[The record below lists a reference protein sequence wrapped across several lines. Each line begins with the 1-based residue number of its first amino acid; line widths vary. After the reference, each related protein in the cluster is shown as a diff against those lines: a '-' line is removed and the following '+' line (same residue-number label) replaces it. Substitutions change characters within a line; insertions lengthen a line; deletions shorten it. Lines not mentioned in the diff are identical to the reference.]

1 MLSCRGKIAKNE
13 LQCLS
18 LIFSLHFLK
27 LRNRGSVRIPMLVSV
42 AHGNWLAQKTTTNR
56 IISSQGLIII
66 RSRRNTFI
74 IRNENKHKSSLYLV
88 AKFRK
93 CQCKLTSVAGRYNS
107 CTLQVSTES
116 FTDSPGKRVYKR
128 IFQVS
133 GFNRQTKKYF
143 FLTSIL
149 LKTGLKYNNLT
160 PLNQCI

>member
-1 MLSCRGKIAKNE
+1 MTIVYQEKDFPKHLYAKLLFNCLILLKYLLHTE
-13 LQCLS
+13 LANS
-18 LIFSLHFLK
+18 KDHHKPHNIKPS
-27 LRNRGSVRIPMLVSV
+27 
-42 AHGNWLAQKTTTNR
+42 
-56 IISSQGLIII
+56 LIII
-66 RSRRNTFI
+66 RSIRNTFI

-116 FTDSPGKRVYKR
+116 FTDSPGERVYKR

-160 PLNQCI
+160 SLNQCI

>member
-1 MLSCRGKIAKNE
+1 VV
-13 LQCLS
+13 
-18 LIFSLHFLK
+18 F
-27 LRNRGSVRIPMLVSV
+27 V
-42 AHGNWLAQKTTTNR
+42 AHGNWLAQKTTTDR

-66 RSRRNTFI
+66 RSRRKTFI
-74 IRNENKHKSSLYLV
+74 IRNENKRKSSLYLV

-93 CQCKLTSVAGRYNS
+93 CQCKLTSVAGCYNS

-133 GFNRQTKKYF
+133 GYNRQTKKYF
-143 FLTSIL
+143 FRTSIL

-160 PLNQCI
+160 HLNQCI

>member
-1 MLSCRGKIAKNE
+1 MLRAITKKILKNSSKMKRQ
-13 LQCLS
+13 LFNS
-18 LIFSLHFLK
+18 LRWPIYSF
-27 LRNRGSVRIPMLVSV
+27 NLVDIV
-42 AHGNWLAQKTTTNR
+42 AHRNWLAQKTTTNR

-93 CQCKLTSVAGRYNS
+93 CQCKLTSVAGRYNI

-116 FTDSPGKRVYKR
+116 FTDFPGKRVYKR

-133 GFNRQTKKYF
+133 GFNRQTKK
-143 FLTSIL
+143 IL
-149 LKTGLKYNNLT
+149 LSHFDSTENWFEI
-160 PLNQCI
+160 Q